1 MNCDES
7 DLLGLSVDLLCI
19 ESVLYNIVHRVLN
32 FAERDG
38 GGGVDDDCE
47 CILVHIR
54 TIRGGIFWRVPL
66 IRADHQQSLFV
77 IFSILFMKSN
87 ENKYGVNIH
96 SIFNTSDLNFTVRKG
111 YSDNFCRG
119 EMGKNWLGEG

>member
-1 MNCDES
+1 VNCDES

-38 GGGVDDDCE
+38 GGGVDDDWE

-54 TIRGGIFWRVPL
+54 TIRGGIFWRGEEQ
-66 IRADHQQSLFV
+66 RFGEERKAFV
-77 IFSILFMKSN
+77 GSGRL
-87 ENKYGVNIH
+87 
-96 SIFNTSDLNFTVRKG
+96 
-111 YSDNFCRG
+111 
-119 EMGKNWLGEG
+119 

>member
-7 DLLGLSVDLLCI
+7 DLLSELF
-19 ESVLYNIVHRVLN
+19 NIVQRVLN

-54 TIRGGIFWRVPL
+54 TIRGGIFWRGTL
-66 IRADHQQSLFV
+66 KGGKKGKKRGRGKGQRYGEERKEKK
-77 IFSILFMKSN
+77 IF
-87 ENKYGVNIH
+87 
-96 SIFNTSDLNFTVRKG
+96 
-111 YSDNFCRG
+111 
-119 EMGKNWLGEG
+119 